1 MPPVAAHAE
10 DAFAIR
16 RPNRRPAFDTPAR
29 RKRSSFPWLRLC
41 LGSGAVT
48 AALVVLARQPEPAVF
63 DGPERPVI
71 DEAPLRAPPPL
82 WQPIA
87 QPTALFALDLPE
99 LQGLPF
105 AYEAR
110 RDSDDAR
117 EDALTFGTADA
128 DARPYGRLIM
138 HQVPQSEGQG
148 LSFFVD
154 FARRAADAGLAVGRS
169 ALASGVPTKFGL
181 AEAADVAL
189 SGGVERAGRSA
200 AQPAPARLH
209 DRRCLPPRRRCG
221 APGCV
226 RAGRAATGPHV
237 RPARPSRRGS
247 KTGSLRPQ
255 RPPPVIHESGTLS
268 VAHASSSE
276 MFLSS
281 LTLAV

>member
-10 DAFAIR
+10 DTFAIR
-16 RPNRRPAFDTPAR
+16 RPSRRPAFDTSAR
-29 RKRSSFPWLRLC
+29 RKQSHVPWLRLC

-48 AALVVLARQPEPAVF
+48 AALVALARQPEPAVF
-63 DGPERPVI
+63 DYPERPVI

-87 QPTALFALDLPE
+87 QPTVFFAVDMPD

-105 AYEAR
+105 TYDAR

-128 DARPYGRLIM
+128 DSRPYGRLIV
-138 HQVPQSEGQG
+138 HQAPQSEGQG

-169 ALASGVPTKFGL
+169 ALASGVSTKFGL

-189 SGGVERAGRSA
+189 SGGVERACLGFRFSHADA
-200 AQPAPARLH
+200 ALRLGGWLCGPGGQP
-209 DRRCLPPRRRCG
+209 
-221 APGCV
+221 
-226 RAGRAATGPHV
+226 
-237 RPARPSRRGS
+237 PSRRQLACLIDGL
-247 KTGSLRPQ
+247 SLRGGDAGLRAVFAQAERQ
-255 RPPPVIHESGTLS
+255 RDPTCAPPAR
-268 VAHASSSE
+268 VAEVQKPAPS
-276 MFLSS
+276 
-281 LTLAV
+281 ARNARRR